1 MGVYSI
7 SDSALAGLQ
16 IAQAGILVTSQN
28 VAGTSVEGYSRRNA
42 NAAINQLAPNSLMLN
57 GTSFAVEG
65 FTRQYSAL
73 IGSQLLSQQAK
84 STYSDT
90 LVQYTA
96 ALDNVIATKSV
107 GLTTAITEF
116 FNAMGTYATDPSNKA
131 LAAGITGKA
140 NIVAQR
146 MNGLSD
152 IVGQIKSQS
161 QTGLEDTVSQ
171 VNTLIPELA
180 SINLQIEKA
189 NNPGNTYPSADLL
202 DERDRILSN
211 LQKLVGGQSL
221 INSNGTAT
229 HMVGGLALIE
239 RGVAN
244 KVSLNADQEHIA
256 LQFNTQNGKSKTVL
270 QTVQSLDG
278 GQAGA
283 LLKLANEFAPAIQKR
298 LDTIALS
305 LVKVANSAS
314 STDGDGNPRTAIFG
328 FQVGDSQYYDLNSD
342 YSSLIPDITSET
354 DMTDLYSSL
363 SNAVSTVSDLQ
374 TGDSLIMNSES
385 AVVTFAALTS
395 SQTVTLGGLTFT
407 ASAATTAAQVAS
419 AFANSGTGRVEG
431 DFVSSTI
438 TDGDGNTIG
447 TLSGTLSDW
456 DIGSYSLVN
465 GQATFTST
473 STGNVDDL
481 EDGGSGTVDITTSV
495 STADIQVA
503 SIIAK
508 STVSAGEYTLTMMD
522 DNQLQMENS
531 NGKTQTIDLDDV
543 LAGDSKTLDFYQFGI
558 SINLENLSTDTAYTA
573 EELVA
578 SLDGKSVTV
587 SGSSN
592 ALYYYGLNADN
603 FVAIAPSDPNDYYN
617 GSDPNISAD
626 NANTVQK
633 MSSVF
638 GISVSSLVNDVGI
651 QVATWTNSQKA
662 DDAVLS
668 SLKDQRDAVSGVN
681 LDEEAANLL
690 KYQQL
695 YSASTKVL
703 QTGNQMFNTLLSI
716 MN

>member
-1 MGVYSI
+1 
-7 SDSALAGLQ
+7 
-16 IAQAGILVTSQN
+16 
-28 VAGTSVEGYSRRNA
+28 
-42 NAAINQLAPNSLMLN
+42 
-57 GTSFAVEG
+57 
-65 FTRQYSAL
+65 
-73 IGSQLLSQQAK
+73 
-84 STYSDT
+84 
-90 LVQYTA
+90 
-96 ALDNVIATKSV
+96 
-107 GLTTAITEF
+107 
-116 FNAMGTYATDPSNKA
+116 
-131 LAAGITGKA
+131 
-140 NIVAQR
+140 
-146 MNGLSD
+146 
-152 IVGQIKSQS
+152 
-161 QTGLEDTVSQ
+161 
-171 VNTLIPELA
+171 
-180 SINLQIEKA
+180 
-189 NNPGNTYPSADLL
+189 
-202 DERDRILSN
+202 
-211 LQKLVGGQSL
+211 
-221 INSNGTAT
+221 
-229 HMVGGLALIE
+229 MVGGLALIE

-385 AVVTFAALTS
+385 AVVTFADLDPNE
-395 SQTVTLGGLTFT
+395 TVELGGLTYT
-407 ASAATTAAQVAS
+407 ATITTTAAQVAS
-419 AFANSGTGRVEG
+419 AFANGNTGRGNG
-431 DFVSSTI
+431 DSVSSTI
-438 TDGDGNTIG
+438 YDDDGTTVLGTITG
-447 TLSGTLSDW
+447 TVTDW

-481 EDGGSGTVDITTSV
+481 EDGGSGTVDITTTA

-522 DNQLQMENS
+522 DNQLQMEDS

>member
-202 DERDRILSN
+202 DERDRILLN

-328 FQVGDSQYYDLNSD
+328 FQVGDSQHYDLNSD

-395 SQTVTLGGLTFT
+395 TQTVTLGGLTFT

-419 AFANSGTGRVEG
+419 AFANSGTGRVDG

-447 TLSGTLSDW
+447 TLSGTLSGW
-456 DIGSYSLVN
+456 DVGSYSLVN
-465 GQATFTST
+465 SQATFTST

-508 STVSAGEYTLTMMD
+508 STVSAGEYTLTMID

-558 SINLENLSTDTAYTA
+558 SINLENLSTDTTYTA

-603 FVAIAPSDPNDYYN
+603 FIAIAPSDPNDYYN

>member
-1 MGVYSI
+1 
-7 SDSALAGLQ
+7 
-16 IAQAGILVTSQN
+16 
-28 VAGTSVEGYSRRNA
+28 
-42 NAAINQLAPNSLMLN
+42 
-57 GTSFAVEG
+57 
-65 FTRQYSAL
+65 
-73 IGSQLLSQQAK
+73 
-84 STYSDT
+84 
-90 LVQYTA
+90 
-96 ALDNVIATKSV
+96 
-107 GLTTAITEF
+107 
-116 FNAMGTYATDPSNKA
+116 
-131 LAAGITGKA
+131 
-140 NIVAQR
+140 
-146 MNGLSD
+146 
-152 IVGQIKSQS
+152 
-161 QTGLEDTVSQ
+161 
-171 VNTLIPELA
+171 
-180 SINLQIEKA
+180 
-189 NNPGNTYPSADLL
+189 
-202 DERDRILSN
+202 
-211 LQKLVGGQSL
+211 
-221 INSNGTAT
+221 
-229 HMVGGLALIE
+229 
-239 RGVAN
+239 
-244 KVSLNADQEHIA
+244 
-256 LQFNTQNGKSKTVL
+256 
-270 QTVQSLDG
+270 
-278 GQAGA
+278 
-283 LLKLANEFAPAIQKR
+283 
-298 LDTIALS
+298 
-305 LVKVANSAS
+305 
-314 STDGDGNPRTAIFG
+314 
-328 FQVGDSQYYDLNSD
+328 VGDSQYYDLNSD

-363 SNAVSTVSDLQ
+363 TNAISTSSDLQ
-374 TGDSLIMNSES
+374 TGDSLITNSES
-385 AVVTFAALTS
+385 S
-395 SQTVTLGGLTFT
+395 SV
-407 ASAATTAAQVAS
+407 
-419 AFANSGTGRVEG
+419 
-431 DFVSSTI
+431 
-438 TDGDGNTIG
+438 
-447 TLSGTLSDW
+447 
-456 DIGSYSLVN
+456 
-465 GQATFTST
+465 
-473 STGNVDDL
+473 
-481 EDGGSGTVDITTSV
+481 
-495 STADIQVA
+495 DIQVA

-522 DNQLQMENS
+522 ENQLQMEDS

-558 SINLENLSTDTAYTA
+558 SINLENLSTDTVYTA

>member
-42 NAAINQLAPNSLMLN
+42 NATINQLAPNSLMLN

-65 FTRQYSAL
+65 FTRQYSSL

-96 ALDNVIATKSV
+96 ALDNVISSKSV
-107 GLTTAITEF
+107 GLTTAITDF

-140 NIVAQR
+140 NVVAQR

-152 IVGQIKSQS
+152 IVGQIKSQA

-189 NNPGNTYPSADLL
+189 NNPGNNYPSADLL
-202 DERDRILSN
+202 DERDRILSDI
-211 LQKLVGGQSL
+211 QKLVGGQSL

-283 LLKLANEFAPAIQKR
+283 LLKLANEFAPSIQKR

-314 STDGDGNPRTAIFG
+314 GTDGDGTPRTAIFG
-328 FQVGDSQYYDLNSD
+328 FQVGENQYYDLNSD

-354 DMTDLYSSL
+354 DMTDLFSSL

-385 AVVTFAALTS
+385 AVVTFAALS
-395 SQTVTLGGLTFT
+395 SGQTVTLGGLTFT

-419 AFANSGTGRVEG
+419 AFANGGTGRADG
-431 DFVSSTI
+431 DVVSSSVTD
-438 TDGDGNTIG
+438 TDGNAIG
-447 TLSGTLSDW
+447 TIAGTVSDW
-456 DIGSYSLVN
+456 NIDSYSLTN
-465 GQATFTST
+465 GTAKFTST
-473 STGNVDDL
+473 STGNVANL
-481 EDGGSGTVDITTSV
+481 EDTGSDTVSIAITS
-495 STADIQVA
+495 SSADIEVA

-508 STVSAGEYTLTMMD
+508 PSVTAGEYTLTMMD
-522 DNQLQMENS
+522 SDQLQMEDS
-531 NGKTQTIDLDDV
+531 TGKTQIINLEDIS
-543 LAGDSKTLDFYQFGI
+543 AGASRSLDFYQFGI
-558 SINLENLSTDTAYTA
+558 TIDLDNLSVDASYTA
-573 EELVA
+573 DELVA
-578 SLDGKSVTV
+578 SLDGKSITI
-587 SGSSN
+587 SGSAN
-592 ALYYYGLNADN
+592 GLYYYGLNADN
-603 FVAIAPSDPNDYYN
+603 FVSIAPSDPDDYYD
-617 GSDPNISAD
+617 GSTPNISSD
-626 NANTVQK
+626 SANTVQK

-638 GISVSSLVNDVGI
+638 GISVSSLVSEVGI
-651 QVATWTNSQKA
+651 QVATWTNTQKA

-703 QTGNQMFNTLLSI
+703 QTGNQMFNTLLAI